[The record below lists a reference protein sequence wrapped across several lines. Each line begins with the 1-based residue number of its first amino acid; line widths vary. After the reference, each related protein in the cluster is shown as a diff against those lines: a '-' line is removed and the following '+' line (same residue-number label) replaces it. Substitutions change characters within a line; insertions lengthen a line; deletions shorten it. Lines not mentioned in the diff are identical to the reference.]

1 MNRWSRLHDEKLV
14 LLSAEF
20 ATREQIDHYC
30 EKAGLHPQVVIEANS
45 ISAVLEL
52 IRRTSLSTLLPA
64 AIATQHDGLKAI
76 SLAPPLLE
84 RTAVLL
90 RRKNSWQTAAAKAFL
105 HMALDK
111 CAVVGGNESR

>member
-1 MNRWSRLHDEKLV
+1 
-14 LLSAEF
+14 
-20 ATREQIDHYC
+20 
-30 EKAGLHPQVVIEANS
+30 
-45 ISAVLEL
+45 
-52 IRRTSLSTLLPA
+52 
-64 AIATQHDGLKAI
+64 
-76 SLAPPLLE
+76 PPLLE

>member
-1 MNRWSRLHDEKLV
+1 LN
-14 LLSAEF
+14 F
-20 ATREQIDHYC
+20 F
-30 EKAGLHPQVVIEANS
+30 
-45 ISAVLEL
+45 
-52 IRRTSLSTLLPA
+52 SLP
-64 AIATQHDGLKAI
+64 
-76 SLAPPLLE
+76 PPLLE